1 MQSVLTEDFEI
12 LSQSNLAFEQFRD
25 KKILITG
32 ATGLIGS
39 LLVKTF
45 LYCNHVHQLNMKV
58 HWFVTQKRPI
68 RYLRVVLAFL
78 I

>member
-45 LYCNHVHQLNMKV
+45 FILQSCASIKYESLC
-58 HWFVTQKRPI
+58 TGS
-68 RYLRVVLAFL
+68 
-78 I
+78 

>member
-45 LYCNHVHQLNMKV
+45 LYCNHVHQ
-58 HWFVTQKRPI
+58 
-68 RYLRVVLAFL
+68 
-78 I
+78 